1 MAAVPEKLVIIYLCP
16 KSGSPTFSVC
26 DEIPLS
32 EAGICKDSKLVL
44 EPGQAPTSNQVML
57 EDIHVIVV
65 HRPDR
70 ENFAFQLELIL
81 LSTLIVMH
89 RKKNKQV

>member
-32 EAGICKDSKLVL
+32 EAGIGKDSKLVL

-57 EDIHVIVV
+57 EDILLCIG
-65 HRPDR
+65 
-70 ENFAFQLELIL
+70 LIGKIL
-81 LSTLIVMH
+81 PFNL
-89 RKKNKQV
+89 N

>member
-32 EAGICKDSKLVL
+32 EAGIGKDSKLVL

-89 RKKNKQV
+89 